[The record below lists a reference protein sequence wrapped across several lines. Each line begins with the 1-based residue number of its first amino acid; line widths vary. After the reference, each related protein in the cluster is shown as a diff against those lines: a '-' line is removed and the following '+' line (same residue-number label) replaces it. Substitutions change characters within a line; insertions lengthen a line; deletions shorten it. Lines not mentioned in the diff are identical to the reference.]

1 MVGNLLKEIEQCRR
15 EMIKLSNNH
24 GLTSDVVVQSS
35 QRLDELI
42 NQYLKKLQV
51 DHHIRQLR

>member
-15 EMIKLSNNH
+15 EMIKLSINH

-42 NQYLKKLQV
+42 NEYLKKTAS
-51 DHHIRQLR
+51 